1 MLPEQLTRVVSEEW
15 PQDAFPHQQTGRV
28 PEFDPPPA
36 VRKEALASLSPG
48 NRTLQMGGCD
58 EWLQGLQAERAGF
71 TSHYSFSMYTWSR
84 VGRLSAGL
92 GVPNVFDTA
101 TACALLDS
109 ALSEAKLGFARGL
122 LSHIMLCVYSDLS
135 SWPEEPP
142 HAAEE
147 AAERAQT
154 PTELAALLRQR
165 LPYFELTARLVR
177 MMTDHRKQSD
187 EALAK
192 SQAELAL
199 LRRKLAT
206 VEKEKAKLSDEV
218 RGAKAE
224 ARALLTGMN
233 VANAT
238 KDFSGKLRMKAME
251 RTMRSD
257 GAAALE
263 TMVGLNQSER
273 IEAVTAL
280 CSTLDDGKIELMIP
294 QLFRSLSQPSAL
306 LITQLIKEVD
316 GSRLAEVLG
325 SFADVL
331 PMGARV
337 FLFAKLLNGLTE
349 EERGNAFGKLCESWG
364 DKQLMHGAQLVLAM
378 EASAR
383 MGALR
388 QVIGDSGLD
397 ADDR

>member
-1 MLPEQLTRVVSEEW
+1 MINATLYEELRSGDRYERDEVKRPWTAGSKAPKTSWSSSRARAAELLIHASRAQAMPEHRGLQQQQQQLQQLQQLQQMQQMQQMQQRPLPKLSRPLSSAGLHPALSAPTLARGPASRPQSPERRLWQDSRPQSRQGTPSSGYGRRPSSPATRRRPGTPATVSSAHLREQDVLPEQLTRVVSEEW

-154 PTELAALLRQR
+154 TTELAALLRQR

-177 MMTDHRKQSD
+177 MMTDLTSTLTLTLTQTLTLTL
-187 EALAK
+187 ALA
-192 SQAELAL
+192 
-199 LRRKLAT
+199 
-206 VEKEKAKLSDEV
+206 
-218 RGAKAE
+218 
-224 ARALLTGMN
+224 LT
-233 VANAT
+233 
-238 KDFSGKLRMKAME
+238 
-251 RTMRSD
+251 
-257 GAAALE
+257 
-263 TMVGLNQSER
+263 
-273 IEAVTAL
+273 
-280 CSTLDDGKIELMIP
+280 
-294 QLFRSLSQPSAL
+294 
-306 LITQLIKEVD
+306 
-316 GSRLAEVLG
+316 
-325 SFADVL
+325 
-331 PMGARV
+331 
-337 FLFAKLLNGLTE
+337 LT
-349 EERGNAFGKLCESWG
+349 RCG
-364 DKQLMHGAQLVLAM
+364 
-378 EASAR
+378 
-383 MGALR
+383 
-388 QVIGDSGLD
+388 
-397 ADDR
+397 